1 MKHRRSSLIL
11 RGVFVAFVLQAHASG
26 FSQYVTV
33 PEPYSGIARA
43 HGIPPTLIYAVAL
56 AESGKYVTRLQTTQP
71 WPWTLN
77 IAGEGR
83 YYPSRE
89 AAIEDA
95 RQALAGGVRSVDF
108 GLMQVNWG
116 YHKTALRSVES
127 AIDPVYNLEVGARI
141 LAGCYQARGDWWA
154 AVGCYH
160 APANAERAARYRDR
174 VSHIWTRVTAA
185 E

>member
-1 MKHRRSSLIL
+1 MKRRRLPPIFSGLFVALIL
-11 RGVFVAFVLQAHASG
+11 ETHASK
-26 FSQYVTV
+26 FSEHAIV
-33 PEPYSGIARA
+33 PEPYTGIARA
-43 HGIPPTLIYAVAL
+43 HGIPPTLMYAVAL
-56 AESGKYVTRLQTTQP
+56 AESGKYVTRLQDTQP

-83 YYPSRE
+83 YYTSRE
-89 AAIEDA
+89 AAIEEA
-95 RQALAGGVRSVDF
+95 RQALAGGVRSVDI

-116 YHKTALRSVES
+116 FHKAALRSVES

-141 LAGCYQARGDWWA
+141 LAACYRARGDWWA

-174 VSHIWTRVTAA
+174 VSQMWTRVTAA